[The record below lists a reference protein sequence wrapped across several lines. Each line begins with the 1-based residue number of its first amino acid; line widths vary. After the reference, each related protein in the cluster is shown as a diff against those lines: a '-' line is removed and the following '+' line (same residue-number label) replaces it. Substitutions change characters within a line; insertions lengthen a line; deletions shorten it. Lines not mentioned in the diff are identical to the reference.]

1 MKPIHLPGCILEKIW
16 KLTRARIDDVS
27 TTGAFD
33 REILQTFTTSLDGA
47 PISGILPTEK
57 SVTVTLGSVF
67 RKLHGQQI
75 YALEF

>member
-1 MKPIHLPGCILEKIW
+1 MPFIIW
-16 KLTRARIDDVS
+16 KLTRARIDDIS